1 MLAILSHHFAGRGFP
16 RQLIVIWLFGLAL
29 NLALNFAFLP
39 GRGAW
44 AAALASSIS
53 YAVLLVLHMWLF
65 AREAGGYG
73 AMRPRPGEV
82 LRFVRVALSRT

>member
-1 MLAILSHHFAGRGFP
+1 VF
-16 RQLIVIWLFGLAL
+16 WLVGLVL

-44 AAALASSIS
+44 VAALASSIT
-53 YAVLLVLHMWLF
+53 YAVMLVLHTWLF

-82 LRFVRVALSRT
+82 LRFVKVAISRT